1 MNTGFYTNPI
11 YLEHDTGSHPENA
24 NRLRAIQE
32 KLESEGLLERL
43 ILQSGRSATS
53 QEIKLLHSE
62 KLISAVEAAAES
74 GARTL
79 HTPDC
84 IISAQTF
91 NAAAHAVG
99 SVLDGVI
106 EVAERRLDNAFCAV
120 RPPGHHAENDSAM
133 GFCFFN
139 NIALAAE
146 FLTREMGFKRV
157 LIFDFDVHHG
167 NGTQHFFEERADIY
181 FSSIHQD
188 PRTSFPGTGFAH
200 ERGSGGGA
208 GFTLNVPVPPG
219 MGDEEYL
226 QIFYDQVQPK
236 LEEYKPD
243 FVLVSAGFDAVSYTH
258 LRAHET

>member
-120 RPPGHHAENDSAM
+120 RPPGHHAEQAKSM
-133 GFCFFN
+133 GFCLFN
-139 NIALAAE
+139 SIAVGPLLPLLRRRTLRLAPSRFPLRLWQPGREEGRRLLVQKHRRVVRPGLVLGRLGHHQSTEGGMHVLGRALAVAAAE
-146 FLTREMGFKRV
+146 G
-157 LIFDFDVHHG
+157 G
-167 NGTQHFFEERADIY
+167 
-181 FSSIHQD
+181 
-188 PRTSFPGTGFAH
+188 
-200 ERGSGGGA
+200 RGRGRGRGGRG
-208 GFTLNVPVPPG
+208 
-219 MGDEEYL
+219 
-226 QIFYDQVQPK
+226 
-236 LEEYKPD
+236 
-243 FVLVSAGFDAVSYTH
+243 
-258 LRAHET
+258 RR

>member
-167 NGTQHFFEERADIY
+167 NGTQHFFEERPIY
-181 FSSIHQD
+181 FLPVFIRIHAQVFREQVLPMNAEVAEVPD
-188 PRTSFPGTGFAH
+188 LLSMFPFLQEWVMKNICRSFMIRFNQNWRNTS
-200 ERGSGGGA
+200 RILS
-208 GFTLNVPVPPG
+208 
-219 MGDEEYL
+219 
-226 QIFYDQVQPK
+226 
-236 LEEYKPD
+236 
-243 FVLVSAGFDAVSYTH
+243 
-258 LRAHET
+258 